1 MNPIGRAGRVRG
13 FTLVELAIALA
24 ILGVL
29 GALSLNQYLAYI
41 ERVRVAR
48 AVVELKDITAQLDP
62 IAFEG
67 GTLPSS
73 LAAIGL
79 GGRRDPWGRPYAYLR
94 IRGSSLATKSKSRK
108 DQFLVP
114 LNTDYDLY
122 SRGKDGLSQPKIS
135 EPVSLDDVVRAND
148 GAFLG
153 LAAKY

>member
-1 MNPIGRAGRVRG
+1 MNRTVTGRLERA

-29 GALSLNQYLAYI
+29 AALTLTQYLAYI

-48 AVVELKDITAQLDP
+48 AVVELKDISAQLDP
-62 IAFEG
+62 ISFEG
-67 GTLPSS
+67 GALPNTL
-73 LAAIGL
+73 ADIGL
-79 GGRRDPWGRPYAYLR
+79 GGRKDPWGRPYQYLR
-94 IRGSSLATKSKSRK
+94 IRGNGVGLIWSRK

-114 LNTDYDLY
+114 LNSDYDLF
-122 SRGKDGLSQPKIS
+122 SRGKDGLSQPRITD
-135 EPVSLDDVVRAND
+135 PVSLDDVIRGND

>member
-1 MNPIGRAGRVRG
+1 VKGRRG
-13 FTLVELAIALA
+13 FTLVELAIVLA

-29 GALSLNQYLAYI
+29 GALSLTQYLAYI
-41 ERVRVAR
+41 DRVRVAR
-48 AVVELKDITAQLDP
+48 AIIELKDISAQLDP

-67 GTLPSS
+67 GALPNA
-73 LAAIGL
+73 LADIGL
-79 GGRRDPWGRPYAYLR
+79 GGRKDPWGRPYVYLR
-94 IRGSSLATKSKSRK
+94 IRGSVFATAKSRK

-122 SRGKDGLSQPKIS
+122 SRGKDGLSQPRITD
-135 EPVSLDDVVRAND
+135 PVSLDDVIRGND

>member
-1 MNPIGRAGRVRG
+1 MSQAAERRHGRG

-24 ILGVL
+24 IMGIL
-29 GALSLNQYLAYI
+29 GALTITQYMAYI

-48 AVVELKDITAQLDP
+48 AVIELKDISAQLDP

-67 GTLPSS
+67 GALPNA
-73 LAAIGL
+73 LADIGIV
-79 GGRRDPWGRPYAYLR
+79 GRKDPWGRPYAYLK
-94 IRGSSLATKSKSRK
+94 IRGNPGAAFRARQ

-114 LNTDYDLY
+114 INSDYDLY
-122 SRGKDGLSQPKIS
+122 SRGKDGKTQIRITHLL
-135 EPVSLDDVVRAND
+135 SLDDVIRGND

>member
-1 MNPIGRAGRVRG
+1 MGQAARRGYGRG

-29 GALSLNQYLAYI
+29 GALALSQYLAYI

-48 AVVELKDITAQLDP
+48 AMIELKDISSQLDP

-67 GTLPSS
+67 GKLPKA
-73 LAAIGL
+73 LADIGL
-79 GGRRDPWGRPYAYLR
+79 GGRRDPWGRPYEYLR
-94 IRGSSLATKSKSRK
+94 IKGAPKIRIRK

-114 LNTDYDLY
+114 LNSDYDLY
-122 SRGKDGLSQPKIS
+122 SRGKDGLSQPRITD
-135 EPVSLDDVVRAND
+135 PVSLDDVIRGND
-148 GAFLG
+148 GAYLG

>member
-1 MNPIGRAGRVRG
+1 MNPIGRGSRVRG

-29 GALSLNQYLAYI
+29 GALSINQYLAYI

-48 AVVELKDITAQLDP
+48 AVIELKDITAQLDP

-67 GTLPSS
+67 GTLPTT
-73 LAAIGL
+73 LAAIGF
-79 GGRRDPWGRPYAYLR
+79 GGRKDPWGRPYQYLR
-94 IRGSSLATKSKSRK
+94 IKGSPGWKVRK

-114 LNTDYDLY
+114 LNSDYDLY
-122 SRGKDGLSQPKIS
+122 SKGKDGLSQPTITHRL
-135 EPVSLDDVVRAND
+135 SLDDVVRAND

>member
-1 MNPIGRAGRVRG
+1 MNRTVRGRLESG

-29 GALSLNQYLAYI
+29 GALTVTQYFAYI

-48 AVVELKDITAQLDP
+48 TVVELKDISAQLDP

-67 GTLPSS
+67 GALPNTL
-73 LAAIGL
+73 ADIGL
-79 GGRRDPWGRPYAYLR
+79 GGRKDPWGRPYEYLR
-94 IRGSSLATKSKSRK
+94 VRGAPKLKIRK

-114 LNTDYDLY
+114 LNSDYDLY
-122 SRGKDGLSQPKIS
+122 SKGRDGLSQPQITH
-135 EPVSLDDVVRAND
+135 PFSLDDVIRGND

>member
-1 MNPIGRAGRVRG
+1 MNPIGRAGHVRG

-41 ERVRVAR
+41 ERVRVAL
-48 AVVELKDITAQLDP
+48 AVVELKDMTAQLDP

-79 GGRRDPWGRPYAYLR
+79 GGRRDPWGRPYVYLR
-94 IRGSSLATKSKSRK
+94 IRGNPLAFFRSRK

-122 SRGKDGLSQPKIS
+122 SKGKNGLTQPKIS

>member
-1 MNPIGRAGRVRG
+1 VQRIPHRRPRRG

-29 GALSLNQYLAYI
+29 GALTLSQYMAYI
-41 ERVRVAR
+41 DRVRVAR
-48 AVVELKDITAQLDP
+48 AVIELKDISAQLDP

-67 GTLPSS
+67 GRLPAA
-73 LAAIGL
+73 LADIGL
-79 GGRRDPWGRPYAYLR
+79 GGRNDPWGRPYQYLR
-94 IRGSSLATKSKSRK
+94 IAGAPGFKVRK

-122 SRGKDGLSQPKIS
+122 SKGKDGFTQAQITNK
-135 EPVSLDDVVRAND
+135 VSLDDIVRAND
-148 GAFLG
+148 GAFIG

>member
-1 MNPIGRAGRVRG
+1 MLRHRRRLG

-48 AVVELKDITAQLDP
+48 TVIELKDITAQLDP

-67 GTLPSS
+67 GRLPTTL
-73 LAAIGL
+73 ADIGL
-79 GGRRDPWGRPYAYLR
+79 GGRKDPWGRPYSYLK
-94 IRGSSLATKSKSRK
+94 IRDNPIGFTKSRK

-122 SRGKDGLSQPKIS
+122 SQGKDRQSQTSITHRF
-135 EPVSLDDVVRAND
+135 SLDDVLRAND

>member
-1 MNPIGRAGRVRG
+1 MRG
-13 FTLVELAIALA
+13 FTLVELAIVVA

-29 GALSLNQYLAYI
+29 AALSINQYLAYI
-41 ERVRVAR
+41 ERVRVVR
-48 AVVELKDITAQLDP
+48 AVVEMKDITARLDP
-62 IAFEG
+62 IVAEG
-67 GTLPSS
+67 GRLPST

-79 GGRRDPWGRPYAYLR
+79 GGRKDPWGRLYQYLR
-94 IRGSSLATKSKSRK
+94 IQGAPGWKVRK

-122 SRGKDGLSQPKIS
+122 SKGKDGLSQPSITHRF
-135 EPVSLDDVVRAND
+135 SLDDVVRGND

>member
-1 MNPIGRAGRVRG
+1 MRRRG

-29 GALSLNQYLAYI
+29 SALTLTQYLAYI

-48 AVVELKDITAQLDP
+48 AVIELKDISAQIDP

-67 GTLPSS
+67 GALPNA
-73 LAAIGL
+73 LADIGL
-79 GGRRDPWGRPYAYLR
+79 GGRTDPWGRPYIYLK
-94 IRGSSLATKSKSRK
+94 IRGNAGALLRSRR

-114 LNTDYDLY
+114 INSDYDLY
-122 SRGKDGLSQPKIS
+122 SRGKDGRTSQVVTHPL
-135 EPVSLDDVVRAND
+135 SLDDVIRGND

>member
-1 MNPIGRAGRVRG
+1 MNSIHRGIRAHG

-24 ILGVL
+24 IVGVL

-79 GGRRDPWGRPYAYLR
+79 GGRMDPWGRPYQYLR
-94 IRGSSLATKSKSRK
+94 IKGAAGWKVRK
-108 DQFLVP
+108 DQFMVP
-114 LNTDYDLY
+114 LNSDYDLF
-122 SRGKDGLSQPKIS
+122 SKGKDGLSQSQITHRF
-135 EPVSLDDVVRAND
+135 SLDDVVRAND

>member
-1 MNPIGRAGRVRG
+1 MREVSRVLRARA

-24 ILGVL
+24 IIGVL
-29 GALSLNQYLAYI
+29 GALTLTQYLAYI

-48 AVVELKDITAQLDP
+48 AVIELKDISAQIDP
-62 IAFEG
+62 IVLDG
-67 GTLPSS
+67 GAPPNS
-73 LAAIGL
+73 LADIGL
-79 GGRRDPWGRPYAYLR
+79 GGREDPWGRRYEYLR
-94 IRGSSLATKSKSRK
+94 IQGRPSSLARSRK

-122 SRGKDGLSQPKIS
+122 SRGKDGLTQPNITHAL
-135 EPVSLDDVVRAND
+135 SLDDVIRGND

>member
-1 MNPIGRAGRVRG
+1 MNRTVTVRLERA

-29 GALSLNQYLAYI
+29 AALTLTQYLAYI

-48 AVVELKDITAQLDP
+48 AVVELKDISAQLDP
-62 IAFEG
+62 ISFEG
-67 GTLPSS
+67 GALPNTL
-73 LAAIGL
+73 ADIGL
-79 GGRRDPWGRPYAYLR
+79 GGRKDPWGRPYRYLR
-94 IRGSSLATKSKSRK
+94 IRGNGGALAMSRK

-114 LNTDYDLY
+114 LNSDYDLF
-122 SRGKDGLSQPKIS
+122 SRGKDGLSQPRITD
-135 EPVSLDDVVRAND
+135 PVSLDDVIRGND

>member
-1 MNPIGRAGRVRG
+1 MSRSVRSRTARG
-13 FTLVELAIALA
+13 FTLVELVVAVA

-29 GALSLNQYLAYI
+29 AALTLSEYLAYI

-48 AVVELKDITAQLDP
+48 AVIELKDISAQIDP

-67 GTLPSS
+67 GALPNA
-73 LAAIGL
+73 LADIGIVD
-79 GGRRDPWGRPYAYLR
+79 RKDPWGRPYMYLK
-94 IRGSSLATKSKSRK
+94 IRGNPMAAFRRRQ

-114 LNTDYDLY
+114 INTDYDLY
-122 SRGKDGLSQPKIS
+122 SRGKDGRTQASLTHPF
-135 EPVSLDDVVRAND
+135 SLDDVVRGND

>member
-1 MNPIGRAGRVRG
+1 MHQLSRRRRRRG

-48 AVVELKDITAQLDP
+48 AVVEMKDITSQLDP
-62 IAFEG
+62 LSFEG
-67 GTLPSS
+67 GRLPNS

-79 GGRRDPWGRPYAYLR
+79 GSRRDPWGRPYVYLR
-94 IRGSSLATKSKSRK
+94 IRGNPLGFVRSRK

-122 SRGKDGLSQPKIS
+122 SLGKDRLSQPRITD
-135 EPVSLDDVVRAND
+135 PVSLDDVIRAND
-148 GAFLG
+148 GGFLG